1 MESPPYVVTVVSSL
15 KRENCS
21 AELTREVYMINS
33 EGEREAIPPQ
43 QDQDQPIRLLGQYI
57 IPSGRLEKM
66 CTLLHT
72 TADQLLA
79 GLRKRPSTDKVT
91 RACVQLV
98 MVPAL
103 TYKAQGLA
111 MPHQEVEEIDQK
123 IARVLRYKC
132 GLPAQFPTAHA
143 PRKGL

>member
-1 MESPPYVVTVVSSL
+1 MLCYTKTSEDIVADHATETEVWYILPKMESPPYGVTIVSSL

-21 AELTREVYMINS
+21 AEPTREVYMTNS

-79 GLRKRPSTDKVT
+79 GLRKRPSTDKV
-91 RACVQLV
+91 A
-98 MVPAL
+98 
-103 TYKAQGLA
+103 
-111 MPHQEVEEIDQK
+111 
-123 IARVLRYKC
+123 
-132 GLPAQFPTAHA
+132 
-143 PRKGL
+143 